1 MDSQIRFRRK
11 IAKAVE
17 GKIQGYMSEKKVI
30 STLVLS
36 LGITMCAHAQTRC
49 PLSSLSSAGLP
60 SPMPVSLDQ
69 LKVTINPETSRV
81 DVRITN
87 RDRRPI
93 NAIFMVVDF
102 QVSGRYQLSTI
113 FHLATSA
120 EKDSFIPAA
129 QASPVFVGTSPLS
142 SSLLPGAS
150 YNDWA
155 ESTQRMLEC
164 PDEGRIAV
172 LQIAFAG
179 RKPIDYRLP
188 AWRVDPSLL
197 KIDSWSLDA
206 FPTKPVSVSSTLS
219 VNEQGRVRVAAMG
232 VVEPQMSDTAESN
245 LTSWLTDEIER
256 TFEFVP
262 AQYDGAPISS
272 ELEVLIRFYPIK
284 EIDAAINNLPTG
296 WAKSAVTIID
306 LVSTVP
312 GKEYELT
319 YAGYPVSS
327 IPARARK

>member
-1 MDSQIRFRRK
+1 MDGQVRIRWK
-11 IAKAVE
+11 TAEAIE
-17 GKIQGYMSEKKVI
+17 GIIQGYMSERKVI
-30 STLVLS
+30 STLVVA
-36 LGITMCAHAQTRC
+36 LGITMCAHAQTSC

-60 SPMPVSLDQ
+60 SPMAVSLDQ
-69 LKVTINPETSRV
+69 LKVTIKPETSRV

-93 NAIFMVVDF
+93 NAMFMLVDF

-113 FHLATSA
+113 FYLATSA

-129 QASPVFVGTSPLS
+129 HVSPVFGGVSPLS

-155 ESTQRMLEC
+155 ESTQRALEC
-164 PDEGRIAV
+164 PDEARIAV
-172 LQIAFAG
+172 LQIVFASG
-179 RKPIDYRLP
+179 KPIDYRLP

-206 FPTKPVSVSSTLS
+206 FPTKPVSVSGALS
-219 VNEQGRVRVAAMG
+219 INEQGRVRVVAVG
-232 VVEPQMSDTAESN
+232 VVEPKMSDTAESN

-262 AQYDGAPISS
+262 AQYNSAPSAPISS
-272 ELEVLIRFYPIK
+272 ELEVLI
-284 EIDAAINNLPTG
+284 
-296 WAKSAVTIID
+296 
-306 LVSTVP
+306 
-312 GKEYELT
+312 
-319 YAGYPVSS
+319 
-327 IPARARK
+327 

>member
-1 MDSQIRFRRK
+1 
-11 IAKAVE
+11 
-17 GKIQGYMSEKKVI
+17 
-30 STLVLS
+30 
-36 LGITMCAHAQTRC
+36 MCAHAQTSC

-60 SPMPVSLDQ
+60 SPMAVSLDQ
-69 LKVTINPETSRV
+69 LKVTIKPETSRV

-93 NAIFMVVDF
+93 NAMFMLVDF

-113 FHLATSA
+113 F
-120 EKDSFIPAA
+120 
-129 QASPVFVGTSPLS
+129 S

-155 ESTQRMLEC
+155 ESTQRALEC

-172 LQIAFAG
+172 LQIVFASG
-179 RKPIDYRLP
+179 KPIDYRLP
-188 AWRVDPSLL
+188 AWWVDPSLL

-219 VNEQGRVRVAAMG
+219 VNEQGRVRVVAMG

-262 AQYDGAPISS
+262 AQYNGALISS

-284 EIDAAINNLPTG
+284 EIDATISKLPTG
-296 WAKSAVTIID
+296 CEIDGHNHRFGFDSPGEGIRVNICGIPSLVDSSA
-306 LVSTVP
+306 
-312 GKEYELT
+312 
-319 YAGYPVSS
+319 
-327 IPARARK
+327 